1 MAEQILD
8 GYVVENI
15 TGLRNLGSSSDK
27 FFRNRR
33 ELVYNSSGVGLVSE
47 GIGIITTKGY
57 YSAGDG
63 GHQTYYA
70 DFSDITS
77 SDNSGNIIV
86 DSNGTRWKT
95 QLKSGILKTITGNG
109 TINYIPKF
117 ISTSGLI
124 NSLLY
129 DNGINI
135 GINTTT
141 PEYNLD
147 AKGTI
152 FTHTGNLISS
162 FGGIGRYQN
171 LLTYSNDFSNSAW
184 TKNVGV
190 TVTPKVII
198 GPDGKTLADQIS
210 YTGGGVAG
218 TFKIAQTTTTVAE
231 TGIKYISSVW
241 LKAATGINLQF
252 GQNIASAKG
261 IKIIPSW
268 QRFNTNADSIST
280 EGSSHIFYL
289 YSSGSDNSPFTIYAF
304 GAQSEKSSQPNCYI
318 NTESISYSGT
328 GYGLILT
335 SPGPHLIKS
344 GNLGIQLNNTNPSS
358 ALDINGQIT
367 IRGGSPGLNK
377 VLTSDADGLA
387 IWQNAETVSSNA
399 SGTINYIPKFI
410 SSSGI
415 SDSLIRQNANPTN
428 GIVVEGKLQVSG
440 AGTDILSVIGTT
452 GNNIFSVNGDFIY
465 MYRGAD
471 NDTTNFTRIFDSEEL
486 LFNDDYNKNSI
497 RFRNNNRFL
506 YDNTGIIVL
515 DWHNKIISGA
525 WNSNNLRLSGNLVA
539 TENLVRGLSGQL
551 ENSGQLLYSR
561 SNPYKFVTGAGTFN
575 YIPRFV
581 SSSGISDSLV
591 RQDINN
597 ANRIVIESGLM
608 VTGNSEPSGIFSV
621 FGKYGE
627 IFRVNNHFIYFYS
640 TNLGDLAPI
649 FNTEEMLFNDSFGKS
664 SISYGTD
671 SRTLYSNEGFNSLNW
686 YARLLYDGSQ
696 AIALNWSGN
705 NRILSGNWNSNNLR
719 LSGNLVAT
727 ENLVRGLS
735 GQLENSGQLLYPK
748 NNPYKFVTGAGTLG
762 YIPRFVSSSGL
773 SNSIIY
779 DDGTNIGIGNT
790 NPSDYVSIG
799 NNSQFQISQ
808 TGNIKLK
815 GGNITND
822 ILNDSSIVHYQ
833 DLAAFTNNSQFVT
846 GTLRVLLPNIKN
858 TMLNIGIVGYSYTS
872 NTINGWESNIKG
884 YAYENDTWYNMSAKH
899 NGGGPFS
906 QIRTISQSGRH
917 CIFFGDTTTVWNYPK
932 TIVKDVLAGYSNAD
946 KWRDGWKIDIIATET
961 TTSGSNILNINPNF
975 QIKDGT
981 EGAKKQLISDTYG
994 VVSWASP
1001 NFYPSG
1007 QNPSG
1012 YYQSSNPYKFIT
1024 GLGISGYIPKFI
1036 SNSGVTS
1043 SELYERG
1050 GHFSIG
1056 AGAPIIGGDGFL
1068 GQAKLYIIDDINTNG
1083 ALPTGIASTNAGVV
1097 ISSSDIDYLHL
1108 NLGTYLDIG
1117 FDHVYCYIQSQDK
1130 YNPSLNRLVLNPVTG
1145 AIGINNRDPHAS
1157 LDISGQIAIRG
1168 GGYGLNKVL
1177 TSDADGLATWQN
1189 SSSSSVSA
1197 SGASNYLAKFNSQSG
1212 LINSII
1218 YETSSKIGIDN
1229 LFPYEKLDISGNLR
1243 LSNSGILK
1251 LYSSGNLLFGT
1262 VYENNSGKIE
1272 INSSSGVLL
1281 LSDQGSAKNP
1291 IANFTSL
1298 SGLEVGRTISSN
1310 IGNKTLKEKDSR
1322 KVFTNEGSSSLNTYN
1337 LPPASSGLDY
1347 IFMLENAG
1355 SLKVQT
1361 AGTNIIRIGD
1371 LVTTAGGYV
1380 VSSGIGSSLEIIG
1393 INASAYVALSYLG
1406 SWQLN

>member
-525 WNSNNLRLSGNLVA
+525 
-539 TENLVRGLSGQL
+539 
-551 ENSGQLLYSR
+551 
-561 SNPYKFVTGAGTFN
+561 
-575 YIPRFV
+575 
-581 SSSGISDSLV
+581 
-591 RQDINN
+591 
-597 ANRIVIESGLM
+597 
-608 VTGNSEPSGIFSV
+608 
-621 FGKYGE
+621 
-627 IFRVNNHFIYFYS
+627 
-640 TNLGDLAPI
+640 
-649 FNTEEMLFNDSFGKS
+649 
-664 SISYGTD
+664 
-671 SRTLYSNEGFNSLNW
+671 
-686 YARLLYDGSQ
+686 
-696 AIALNWSGN
+696 
-705 NRILSGNWNSNNLR
+705 WNSNNLR